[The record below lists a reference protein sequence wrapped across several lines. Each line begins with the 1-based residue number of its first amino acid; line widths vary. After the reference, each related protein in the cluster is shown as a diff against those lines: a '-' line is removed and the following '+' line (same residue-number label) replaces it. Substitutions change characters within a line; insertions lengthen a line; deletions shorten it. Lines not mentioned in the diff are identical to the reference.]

1 MRTREAHNRHC
12 RLVQE
17 DSSFGSTYGIKRT
30 CILNESRYFH
40 VIGGLEV
47 DIMHD
52 QLEGILPLHV
62 KLLLKQYIRN
72 DKLFTLDE
80 LNRRIAN
87 FHYGLI
93 DKSNK
98 PSQIKAQILAT
109 GNESAS
115 LGQRGKYL
123 ISYS

>member
-1 MRTREAHNRHC
+1 MRTREAYDGHC
-12 RLVQE
+12 QLVQE
-17 DSSFGSTYGIKRT
+17 DPSFGSTYGIKRS

-52 QLEGILPLHV
+52 QLEGVLPLHV

-72 DKLFTLDE
+72 DKLFALDD
-80 LNRRIAN
+80 LNQRIAN
-87 FHYGLI
+87 FSYGLI

-98 PSQIKAQILAT
+98 PSQIKAQTLAI

-115 LGQRGKYL
+115 MGQRGKYL
-123 ISYS
+123 L